1 MRIRK
6 MLISYIRLDHALYSI
21 NYGID
26 FLSSIRYEFHLSE
39 DEVDGCYQL
48 EVDCPRFMDTS
59 LIDCDI
65 QPTYVRVTIKGKV
78 SDIINVFR

>member
-1 MRIRK
+1 M
-6 MLISYIRLDHALYSI
+6 MSLQCNI
-21 NYGID
+21 N
-26 FLSSIRYEFHLSE
+26 FLPSIRYEFHLCE

-78 SDIINVFR
+78 SDIINVFG